1 MKEFSLLDYY
11 RRFNNDDLSLAYYG
25 SFKDSIVEKIV
36 DLSEY
41 FLEKNQLSGLK
52 KRAVFL
58 VAECFQNVAR
68 HGIDS
73 KLRNKDGKIENAFF
87 MRVQDKLLYIASAN
101 PIKND
106 NISLLSEKIEYLN
119 NLSKEDLSQLYKNVL
134 FEGSFTDK
142 GGASLGLIEMARKTG
157 DKLEFHF
164 EPYSKDF
171 SIFYIMLSFGPPEV
185 IISKE
190 NKKLIFDEI
199 IRLDN
204 ELFNSDQ
211 YLLYKSDFRHEMLLP
226 ILQMI
231 ENNLKEA
238 DFPYPTKRDLFHA
251 SVEIMQNISK
261 HGLQRNNKKN
271 GLFSFGKDKDGYS
284 VKSVNEISIPDRA
297 YLQELFDLLENKN
310 AEELKQKFK
319 KSLKSKTNK
328 KSDLTFI
335 DLARIGKSWTYDFS
349 PTDNNSFLFDYSISL

>member
-1 MKEFSLLDYY
+1 MKEFSLIEYY
-11 RRFNNDDLSLAYYG
+11 QRFNKDDLTLAYYG

-36 DLSEY
+36 DLSES
-41 FLEKNQLSGLK
+41 FLEKNQLGKLK

-68 HGIDS
+68 HGINGEFKNNAE
-73 KLRNKDGKIENAFF
+73 KLENAFF

-106 NISLLSEKIEYLN
+106 KIDFLTEKIEYLN
-119 NLSKEDLSQLYKNVL
+119 RLSKEDLSQLYKSVL
-134 FEGSFTDK
+134 IEGNYTDK

-157 DKLEFHF
+157 NKLDFHF
-164 EPYSKDF
+164 EPTSNDY
-171 SIFYIMLSFGPPEV
+171 SIFYIMLSFGPPET

-199 IRLDN
+199 IQLDN
-204 ELFNSDQ
+204 ELYNSDQ

-238 DFPYPTKRDLFHA
+238 NFPYPTKRDLFHA
-251 SVEIMQNISK
+251 SVEMMQNISK
-261 HGLQRNNKKN
+261 NGLQRDNKKT
-271 GLFSFGKDKDGYS
+271 GLFSFGRNKEGYS
-284 VKSVNEISIPDRA
+284 IKSVNEISVPDRA
-297 YLQELFDLLENKN
+297 YLQDLFDLLKDKN
-310 AEELKQKFK
+310 EEELKQKFK
-319 KSLKSKTNK
+319 KYLKSKTNK

-335 DLARIGKSWTYDFS
+335 DLARTGKSWSYDFS
-349 PTDNNSFLFDYSISL
+349 QTNKDSFLFDYSISL